1 MFNNNHMHDTMDN
14 NTLSLGMTLNT
25 INMSNSTEDF
35 LMMEKHEKNLREL
48 EDQKWENRK
57 KPTKAQ

>member
-1 MFNNNHMHDTMDN
+1 MHDTMDN

-57 KPTKAQ
+57 KPTKA